1 MSNATTSSRTLS
13 MHGLVF
19 ASSVGTIIEWYDF
32 FLYGCLAI
40 FFAQMFYPPG
50 NGMAS
55 TLISVATFATG
66 FAVRPLGS
74 LVFGHFGDRFG
85 RKITFLTTLLI
96 MGCSTAAI
104 GALPDFRTAGYVAPV
119 LLITLRIIQGLAL
132 GGEYGGAATY
142 VAEHAPAT
150 ERGKWASYIQ
160 AMASGGFVLALG
172 IVLGLRLGLG
182 EESFTA
188 WGWRLPFLFS
198 IVLVGVSFRIRLRLH
213 ESPVFLEMKENQQ
226 ISSSPIRD
234 AFTIPGNARRIVTFL
249 FGVSCAQAVT
259 FYTAQF
265 YALYFLESVL
275 KVAFLPATLAVAA
288 GALCGLPFFV
298 IFGRL
303 SDSIGRKPLALTGM
317 AAATLLYLPLFMVL
331 KSCVHDGGIDAAPIA
346 AIVFVLVV
354 IAALIYGPYG
364 AFIVESFP
372 AAVRYTSISIPY
384 HIGNGIFGGF
394 LPLISLSLV
403 SRTGNVFAGLL
414 YPVAICIIGFF
425 VTLFFVPETLPAAA
439 EDGKR
444 RGISLSHETL
454 PPVTA
459 QAAE

>member
-1 MSNATTSSRTLS
+1 MAHTPASGRS

-32 FLYGCLAI
+32 FLYGSLAI
-40 FFAQMFYPPG
+40 FFAHMFYPPG
-50 NGMAS
+50 DGVAA

-74 LVFGHFGDRFG
+74 LVFGHLGDRLG
-85 RKITFLTTLLI
+85 RKVTFLATLLI

-104 GALPDFRTAGYVAPV
+104 GFLPTFATAGYVAPV

-142 VAEHAPAT
+142 VAEHAPPH

-160 AMASGGFVLALG
+160 AMASGGFVLSLG
-172 IVLGLRLGLG
+172 IVLSLRLGLG
-182 EESFTA
+182 EDQFTS
-188 WGWRLPFLFS
+188 WGWRLPFLVS
-198 IVLVGVSFRIRLRLH
+198 IVLVAVSFRIRLRLH
-213 ESPVFLEMKENQQ
+213 ESPVFLEMQENQQ
-226 ISSSPIRD
+226 LSASPVRD
-234 AFTIPGNARRIVTFL
+234 TFAIPGNARRIMMFL
-249 FGVSCAQAVT
+249 FGVACAQAVT

-265 YALYFLESVL
+265 YALYFLQSVM

-288 GALCGLPFFV
+288 GSVCGLPFFV
-298 IFGRL
+298 IFGTL
-303 SDSIGRKPLALTGM
+303 SDRIGRKRLALTGM
-317 AAATLLYLPLFMVL
+317 AAAVLLYLPLFMVL
-331 KSCVHDGGIDAAPIA
+331 KSSVHPDGIDSFAVAAT
-346 AIVFVLVV
+346 VFALVV

-372 AAVRYTSISIPY
+372 ARVRYTSISIPY

-403 SRTGNVFAGLL
+403 SQTGNVFAGLL
-414 YPVAICIIGFF
+414 YPVLICAVGFV
-425 VTLFFVPETLPAAA
+425 VTLIFVPETLMRSGTGTERAAV
-439 EDGKR
+439 
-444 RGISLSHETL
+444 SLSSAGFT
-454 PPVTA
+454 PQTDS
-459 QAAE
+459 AA

>member
-1 MSNATTSSRTLS
+1 MTTSPQSRS

-19 ASSVGTIIEWYDF
+19 ASSVGTVIEWYDF
-32 FLYGCLAI
+32 FLYGSLAI
-40 FFAQMFYPPG
+40 FFAKMFYPPQDG
-50 NGMAS
+50 VAA

-104 GALPDFRTAGYVAPV
+104 GFLPSYATAGYLAPV

-142 VAEHAPAT
+142 VAEHAPPH

-160 AMASGGFVLALG
+160 AMASGGFILSLAM
-172 IVLGLRLGLG
+172 VLGLRLGLG
-182 EESFTA
+182 EADFES
-188 WGWRLPFLFS
+188 WGWRLPFLVS
-198 IVLVGVSFRIRLRLH
+198 IILVAVSFRIRMRLH
-213 ESPVFLEMKENQQ
+213 ESPVFLEMRESKQL
-226 ISSSPIRD
+226 SSSPVRD
-234 AFTIPGNARRIVTFL
+234 AFSIPGNARRIILFL
-249 FGVSCAQAVT
+249 FGVACAQAVT

-275 KVAFLPATLAVAA
+275 KVAFLPATLAVAT
-288 GALCGLPFFV
+288 GAFLGLPFFV
-298 IFGRL
+298 VFGTL
-303 SDSIGRKPLALTGM
+303 SDRIGRKKLSLTGM
-317 AAATLLYLPLFMVL
+317 GAAVLAYLPLFMIL
-331 KSCVHDGGIDAAPIA
+331 RSAVHPTGIDFIPVALVVFTLVFIA
-346 AIVFVLVV
+346 AM
-354 IAALIYGPYG
+354 IYGPYG

-372 AAVRYTSISIPY
+372 ANVRYTSISIPY

-403 SRTGNVFAGLL
+403 SQTGNVFAGLL
-414 YPVAICIIGFF
+414 YPIVVCAIGFV
-425 VTLFFVPETLPAAA
+425 VTLCFVPETLP
-439 EDGKR
+439 
-444 RGISLSHETL
+444 RGRGEQREAISLSGATDR
-454 PPVTA
+454 PA
-459 QAAE
+459 QSVL

>member
-1 MSNATTSSRTLS
+1 MSSATTSSKAPS

-50 NGMAS
+50 KGMAA

-74 LVFGHFGDRFG
+74 LIFGYFGDRFG
-85 RKITFLTTLLI
+85 RKITFLATLLI

-104 GALPDFRTAGYVAPV
+104 GVLPDFKTAGYAAPV
-119 LLITLRIIQGLAL
+119 LLIALRIIQGLAL

-142 VAEHAPAT
+142 VSEHAPVT

-213 ESPVFLEMKENQQ
+213 ESPVFLEMKEKQQ
-226 ISSSPIRD
+226 VSSSPIRD

-249 FGVSCAQAVT
+249 FGVACAQAVT

-288 GALCGLPFFV
+288 GAVCGLPFFV
-298 IFGRL
+298 IFGQL
-303 SDSIGRKPLALTGM
+303 SDKIGRKPLTLIGM
-317 AAATLLYLPLFMVL
+317 ATATILYLPLFMIL
-331 KSCVHDGGIDAAPIA
+331 KLCVHESGIDVIPIA
-346 AIVFVLVV
+346 FIVFALVV

-403 SRTGNVFAGLL
+403 ARTGNVFAGLF
-414 YPVAICIIGFF
+414 YPMIICIIGFF
-425 VTLFFVPETLPAAA
+425 VTLFLVPETLPSAV
-439 EDGKR
+439 EGGKR
-444 RGISLSHETL
+444 KGISLSPGTL
-454 PPVTA
+454 STMTGHTA
-459 QAAE
+459 E